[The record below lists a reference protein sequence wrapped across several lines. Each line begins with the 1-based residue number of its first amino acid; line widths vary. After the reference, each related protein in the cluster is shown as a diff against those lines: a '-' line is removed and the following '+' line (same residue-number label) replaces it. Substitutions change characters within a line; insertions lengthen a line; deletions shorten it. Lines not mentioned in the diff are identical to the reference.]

1 MKGPYVCAVCG
12 GTIQIG
18 RHKSGW
24 RHIDDARSDHR
35 VRRMDRAENE
45 ELQRCGESQSSG
57 SGAKDDEA

>member
-35 VRRMDRAENE
+35 VRRMDRAEYE
-45 ELQRCGESQSSG
+45 EFHRRSESQSSD
-57 SGAKDDEA
+57 SGAKDGKA

>member
-35 VRRMDRAENE
+35 VRRMGRAEYE
-45 ELQRCGESQSSG
+45 ELQRRGESQISD
-57 SGAKDDEA
+57 SGAKDGEA

>member
-1 MKGPYVCAVCG
+1 MKSPYVCAVCG

-35 VRRMDRAENE
+35 VRRMDRAEYE
-45 ELQRCGESQSSG
+45 ELQRRGESQG
-57 SGAKDDEA
+57 SDLGAKDGEA